1 MTTTVPVSLGRFSQD
16 VLPGGEFDSLDV
28 GGGHG
33 LDVSFVF
40 LSALR

>member
-1 MTTTVPVSLGRFSQD
+1 MATAVSVSLGRFSQD
-16 VLPGGEFDSLDV
+16 IFPGGELDSLGV

-33 LDVSFVF
+33 LDVSFFF